1 MKKFFFLALA
11 LAVCAF
17 TFVSC
22 EKEKDKDNSSD
33 SNSNYAQAI
42 VGTWQF
48 TRYWDGEE
56 RVWYDVDEEEFDL
69 RRFIFDSKGFLTIQY
84 TGGYSYRSKYHIEKD
99 IIYIGDEEDKDSEW
113 KDWDEFYKISSIS
126 SSKMVLL
133 DIDCDDKMEF
143 EKQ

>member
-11 LAVCAF
+11 LTVCTF

-22 EKEKDKDNSSD
+22 EKEKDKDNTSD
-33 SNSNYAQAI
+33 SNYAQAI

-56 RVWYDVDEEEFDL
+56 SVWYDVNEEEFDM
-69 RRFIFDSKGFLTIQY
+69 RFFIFDSKGNYTQKYFDGESDTYQY
-84 TGGYSYRSKYHIEKD
+84 YIKKD
-99 IIYIGDEEDKDSEW
+99 IIYIGDEEDDDRE
-113 KDWDEFYKISSIS
+113 DWDASYRIGSIS
-126 SSKMVLL
+126 SDKLL
-133 DIDCDDKMEF
+133 LLGIDGDYKMEF